1 MIAILYYLSN
11 EKQYIIESIVGNRIF
26 NIPTMDICTSNL
38 IEQYF
43 RLDVGDVF
51 ATNRLYSN
59 QSLLE
64 VIKITRQKMN
74 K

>member
-1 MIAILYYLSN
+1 VIAILYYLSN
-11 EKQYIIESIVGNRIF
+11 EKQYIIDLIVGDRIF
-26 NIPTMDICTSNL
+26 NMPTMDICTSNL
-38 IEQYF
+38 IEQDF

-64 VIKITRQKMN
+64 VIKITRQE
-74 K
+74 

>member
-11 EKQYIIESIVGNRIF
+11 EKHYIIDLIVGDRIF
-26 NIPTMDICTSNL
+26 NMPTMDICTSNL

-43 RLDVGDVF
+43 RLAVGDVF

-64 VIKITRQKMN
+64 VIKITRQE
-74 K
+74 